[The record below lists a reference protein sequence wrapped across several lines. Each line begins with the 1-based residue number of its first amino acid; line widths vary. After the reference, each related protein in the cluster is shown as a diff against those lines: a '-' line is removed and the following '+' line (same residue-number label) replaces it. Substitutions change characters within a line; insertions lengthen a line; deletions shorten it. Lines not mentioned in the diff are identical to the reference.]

1 MKARD
6 IMTRKVLTA
15 QLTTPVA
22 DIARILIDKG
32 VSAVP
37 IVDRKHRVLG
47 IVTEGDLLRRVEA
60 GTQRRRSWWSELA
73 AGPQV
78 LAREYV
84 KSRGTKA
91 RDVMTRPVVSVAD
104 STDVGEIADL
114 MEKWNIK
121 RVPVMHNDKLVGIV
135 SRRDLLRVFSKA
147 KQPRKAAT
155 QTDAR
160 LRSRLKSEIAASPWI
175 GDDYVNFVVDKGRIQ
190 LYGLV
195 PSTEQRDAIR
205 IMAERLA
212 GAKAV
217 KDELKVKP
225 TAAYAY

>member
-160 LRSRLKSEIAASPWI
+160 LRSRLKSEIDASPWI
-175 GDDYVNFVVDKGRIQ
+175 GDDYVNFVVDKGCIQ